1 MSEVRFDGRVAIV
14 TGAGGGLGRS
24 HALLLASR
32 GAKVVVNDLGG
43 GRDGERQ
50 RRAARWPTRSS
61 RRSRPRAAKRS
72 PTAHGVDTADGGEA
86 IVKTA
91 IDAFG
96 KVDIV
101 IANAGILRD
110 RAFHNMT
117 EEDWDKIFAVHV
129 KGSFNVIQPA
139 FRIMRQ
145 NNYGRIIVTT
155 SNAGLYGNFGQ
166 ANYSAA
172 KTAVLGFASTLELE
186 GAKYNIKANVIAPV
200 AASRLTEDVMPP
212 AVLERLKPELV
223 SPVVA
228 YLCSEECE
236 VSGNIFTAGG
246 GYVGRAA
253 IVERQGRRPRRASRS
268 RPSATT
274 SRRSRDMSGA
284 EEFTNAFDEVSK
296 RLMQATGGMA
306 RGEAPMTQTQRKALG
321 PDAVGIELPATTFE
335 YADRDVMLYALGIGA
350 TELHVRLRAQPQGD
364 PDLRRDPRLPGA
376 DGPRAR
382 ASRSTR

>member
-1 MSEVRFDGRVAIV
+1 VSDVRFDGRVAIV

-43 GRDGERQ
+43 GRDGEGNPSSEMANKVVEEIK
-50 RRAARWPTRSS
+50 AAGGE
-61 RRSRPRAAKRS
+61 AIAD
-72 PTAHGVDTADGGEA
+72 AHGVDTAEGGEA
-86 IVKTA
+86 IVKA
-91 IDAFG
+91 ALDAWG
-96 KVDIV
+96 KIDIV

-110 RAFHNMT
+110 RAFHNIT

-166 ANYSAA
+166 ANYSSA
-172 KTAVLGFASTLELE
+172 KTAVLGLASTLELE

-212 AVLERLKPELV
+212 AVLEKLKPEFV

-228 YLCSEECE
+228 YLVSEECQ

-253 IVERQGRRPRRASRS
+253 IVESKGAILPNLSIEDV
-268 RPSATT
+268 
-274 SRRSRDMSGA
+274 RDNIAKITDMTGA
-284 EEFTNAFDEVSK
+284 DEFTNAFDEVSK
-296 RLMQATGGMA
+296 RLQ
-306 RGEAPMTQTQRKALG
+306 
-321 PDAVGIELPATTFE
+321 PAT
-335 YADRDVMLYALGIGA
+335 AV
-350 TELHVRLRAQPQGD
+350 
-364 PDLRRDPRLPGA
+364 
-376 DGPRAR
+376 
-382 ASRSTR
+382 S

>member
-14 TGAGGGLGRS
+14 TGAGGGLGKS

-43 GRDGERQ
+43 SRDGSGTGAHNMADQVVDEIK
-50 RRAARWPTRSS
+50 AAGGE
-61 RRSRPRAAKRS
+61 AIANYD
-72 PTAHGVDTADGGEA
+72 GVDTAAGGES

-91 IDAFG
+91 MDAFG
-96 KVDIV
+96 TVDIV

-110 RAFHNMT
+110 RAFHNIT

-172 KTAVLGFASTLELE
+172 KTALLGFASTLELE

-212 AVLERLKPELV
+212 QVLERLKPELV

-228 YLCSEECE
+228 YLCSEECD

-253 IVERQGRRPRRASRS
+253 IVESKGAVLSDIS
-268 RPSATT
+268 IEAV
-274 SRRSRDMSGA
+274 RDNFSKITDMTGA

-296 RLMQATGGMA
+296 RLA
-306 RGEAPMTQTQRKALG
+306 
-321 PDAVGIELPATTFE
+321 PAT
-335 YADRDVMLYALGIGA
+335 AAAG
-350 TELHVRLRAQPQGD
+350 
-364 PDLRRDPRLPGA
+364 
-376 DGPRAR
+376 
-382 ASRSTR
+382 

>member
-1 MSEVRFDGRVAIV
+1 
-14 TGAGGGLGRS
+14 
-24 HALLLASR
+24 
-32 GAKVVVNDLGG
+32 
-43 GRDGERQ
+43 
-50 RRAARWPTRSS
+50 
-61 RRSRPRAAKRS
+61 
-72 PTAHGVDTADGGEA
+72 
-86 IVKTA
+86 
-91 IDAFG
+91 
-96 KVDIV
+96 VDIC

-110 RAFHNMT
+110 RAFHNIT

-186 GAKYNIKANVIAPV
+186 GAKYNVKANVIAPV

-212 AVLERLKPELV
+212 QVLERLKPELV

-228 YLCSEECE
+228 YLCSEECQ

-253 IVERQGRRPRRASRS
+253 IVESKGAIFPDISIEAV
-268 RPSATT
+268 
-274 SRRSRDMSGA
+274 RDGFAKITDMTGA

-296 RLMQATGGMA
+296 RLAPATAATG
-306 RGEAPMTQTQRKALG
+306 
-321 PDAVGIELPATTFE
+321 
-335 YADRDVMLYALGIGA
+335 
-350 TELHVRLRAQPQGD
+350 
-364 PDLRRDPRLPGA
+364 
-376 DGPRAR
+376 
-382 ASRSTR
+382 

>member
-1 MSEVRFDGRVAIV
+1 MSDVRFDGRVAIV

-43 GRDGERQ
+43 GRDGEGNPSSEMANKVVEEIK
-50 RRAARWPTRSS
+50 AAGGE
-61 RRSRPRAAKRS
+61 AIAD
-72 PTAHGVDTADGGEA
+72 AHGVDTSEGGEA

-91 IDAFG
+91 MDAFG

-110 RAFHNMT
+110 RAFHNIT

-166 ANYSAA
+166 ANYSSA
-172 KTAVLGFASTLELE
+172 KTALLGLANTLELE
-186 GAKYNIKANVIAPV
+186 GAKYNIKTNVIAPV

-212 AVLERLKPELV
+212 QVLEKLKPEYV
-223 SPVVA
+223 SPMVA
-228 YLCSEECE
+228 YLCSEECQ

-246 GYVGRAA
+246 GYFGRAA
-253 IVERQGRRPRRASRS
+253 IVEGKGIIAPN
-268 RPSATT
+268 PTIEDV
-274 SRRSRDMSGA
+274 RDKFSQICDMTGA
-284 EEFTNAFDEVSK
+284 EEFMNAFDEVSK
-296 RLMQATGGMA
+296 RLQPATAATG
-306 RGEAPMTQTQRKALG
+306 
-321 PDAVGIELPATTFE
+321 
-335 YADRDVMLYALGIGA
+335 
-350 TELHVRLRAQPQGD
+350 
-364 PDLRRDPRLPGA
+364 
-376 DGPRAR
+376 
-382 ASRSTR
+382 

>member
-32 GAKVVVNDLGG
+32 GAKIVVNDLGG
-43 GRDGERQ
+43 SRDGSGSGAHNMADVVVDEIK
-50 RRAARWPTRSS
+50 AAGGE
-61 RRSRPRAAKRS
+61 AVANYD
-72 PTAHGVDTADGGEA
+72 GVDTLQGGEN

-91 IDAFG
+91 MDAFG
-96 KVDIV
+96 TVDIC

-110 RAFHNMT
+110 RAFHNIT

-172 KTAVLGFASTLELE
+172 KTAVIGFASTLELE

-212 AVLERLKPELV
+212 AALAMLKPELV

-228 YLCSEECE
+228 YLCSEECA
-236 VSGNIFTAGG
+236 VSGNILTAGG

-253 IVERQGRRPRRASRS
+253 IVESKGAVLPDMSIEAVRDSFAKI
-268 RPSATT
+268 T
-274 SRRSRDMSGA
+274 DMSGA

-296 RLMQATGGMA
+296 RLAPATAATG
-306 RGEAPMTQTQRKALG
+306 
-321 PDAVGIELPATTFE
+321 
-335 YADRDVMLYALGIGA
+335 
-350 TELHVRLRAQPQGD
+350 
-364 PDLRRDPRLPGA
+364 
-376 DGPRAR
+376 
-382 ASRSTR
+382 

>member
-1 MSEVRFDGRVAIV
+1 
-14 TGAGGGLGRS
+14 
-24 HALLLASR
+24 
-32 GAKVVVNDLGG
+32 VVNDLGG
-43 GRDGERQ
+43 SRDGTGAGGSAMADQVVDEIKTAGGE
-50 RRAARWPTRSS
+50 AA
-61 RRSRPRAAKRS
+61 ADY
-72 PTAHGVDTADGGEA
+72 HGVDTAEGGEA

-91 IDAFG
+91 LDAFG
-96 KVDIV
+96 KIDIV

-110 RAFHNMT
+110 RAFHNLT

-145 NNYGRIIVTT
+145 NNYGRIVVTT

-166 ANYSAA
+166 ANYSSA

-212 AVLERLKPELV
+212 PVLERLKPELV

-228 YLCSEECE
+228 YLCSEECA

-253 IVERQGRRPRRASRS
+253 IVESKGAVLPNL
-268 RPSATT
+268 TIEDV
-274 SRRSRDMSGA
+274 RDNIGKIADMTGA
-284 EEFTNAFDEVSK
+284 EEFTNAFDEVQK
-296 RLMQATGGMA
+296 RLAAATGGSA
-306 RGEAPMTQTQRKALG
+306 
-321 PDAVGIELPATTFE
+321 
-335 YADRDVMLYALGIGA
+335 
-350 TELHVRLRAQPQGD
+350 
-364 PDLRRDPRLPGA
+364 
-376 DGPRAR
+376 
-382 ASRSTR
+382 

>member
-1 MSEVRFDGRVAIV
+1 VAIV
-14 TGAGGGLGRS
+14 TGAGGGLGRA

-43 GRDGERQ
+43 SRDGSGTGAHNMADIVVDEIK
-50 RRAARWPTRSS
+50 AAGGE
-61 RRSRPRAAKRS
+61 AVANYD
-72 PTAHGVDTADGGEA
+72 GVDTLQGGEN

-91 IDAFG
+91 MDAFG
-96 KVDIV
+96 TVDIC

-110 RAFHNMT
+110 RAFHNIT

-172 KTAVLGFASTLELE
+172 KTAVIGFASTLELE

-212 AVLERLKPELV
+212 QVLDKLKPELV

-228 YLCSEECE
+228 YLCSEECQ

-253 IVERQGRRPRRASRS
+253 IVESKGAIFSDIS
-268 RPSATT
+268 IEAV
-274 SRRSRDMSGA
+274 RDSFAKITDMTGA

-296 RLMQATGGMA
+296 RLAPATAATG
-306 RGEAPMTQTQRKALG
+306 
-321 PDAVGIELPATTFE
+321 
-335 YADRDVMLYALGIGA
+335 
-350 TELHVRLRAQPQGD
+350 
-364 PDLRRDPRLPGA
+364 
-376 DGPRAR
+376 
-382 ASRSTR
+382 

>member
-1 MSEVRFDGRVAIV
+1 MSDVRFDGRVAIV

-43 GRDGERQ
+43 GRDGEGNPSSEMANKVVEEIK
-50 RRAARWPTRSS
+50 AAGGE
-61 RRSRPRAAKRS
+61 AIAD
-72 PTAHGVDTADGGEA
+72 AHGVDTSEGGEA

-91 IDAFG
+91 MDAFG

-110 RAFHNMT
+110 RAFHNIT

-166 ANYSAA
+166 ANYSSA
-172 KTAVLGFASTLELE
+172 KTALLGLANTLELE
-186 GAKYNIKANVIAPV
+186 GAKYNIKTNVIAPV

-212 AVLERLKPELV
+212 QVLEKLKPEYV
-223 SPVVA
+223 SPMVA
-228 YLCSEECE
+228 YLCSEECQ

-246 GYVGRAA
+246 GYFGRAA
-253 IVERQGRRPRRASRS
+253 IVEGKGVIAPN
-268 RPSATT
+268 PTIEDV
-274 SRRSRDMSGA
+274 RDKFSQICDMTGA
-284 EEFTNAFDEVSK
+284 EEFMNAFDEVSK
-296 RLMQATGGMA
+296 RLQPATAATG
-306 RGEAPMTQTQRKALG
+306 
-321 PDAVGIELPATTFE
+321 
-335 YADRDVMLYALGIGA
+335 
-350 TELHVRLRAQPQGD
+350 
-364 PDLRRDPRLPGA
+364 
-376 DGPRAR
+376 
-382 ASRSTR
+382 

>member
-1 MSEVRFDGRVAIV
+1 VSEVRFDGRVAIV

-43 GRDGERQ
+43 ARDGSGSGAHNMADQVVDEIK
-50 RRAARWPTRSS
+50 AAGGE
-61 RRSRPRAAKRS
+61 AVANYD
-72 PTAHGVDTADGGEA
+72 GVDTHAGGEN

-91 IDAFG
+91 VDAFG
-96 KVDIV
+96 KIDIV

-110 RAFHNMT
+110 RAFHNIE

-139 FRIMRQ
+139 FRLMRQ
-145 NNYGRIIVTT
+145 QNYGRIIVTT

-166 ANYSAA
+166 ANYSSA
-172 KTAVLGFASTLELE
+172 KTALLGFASTLELE
-186 GAKYNIKANVIAPV
+186 GAKYGIKANVIAPV

-212 AVLERLKPELV
+212 PVLEKLKPEYV

-253 IVERQGRRPRRASRS
+253 IVESKGAVLPNL
-268 RPSATT
+268 TIEDV
-274 SRRSRDMSGA
+274 RDNFAKISDMTGA

-296 RLMQATGGMA
+296 RLTAATAAAG
-306 RGEAPMTQTQRKALG
+306 
-321 PDAVGIELPATTFE
+321 
-335 YADRDVMLYALGIGA
+335 
-350 TELHVRLRAQPQGD
+350 
-364 PDLRRDPRLPGA
+364 
-376 DGPRAR
+376 
-382 ASRSTR
+382 

>member
-43 GRDGERQ
+43 ARDGTGPGASSMADQVVDEIK
-50 RRAARWPTRSS
+50 AAGGE
-61 RRSRPRAAKRS
+61 AVANYD
-72 PTAHGVDTADGGEA
+72 GVDTAAGGES

-91 IDAFG
+91 MDAFG

-110 RAFHNMT
+110 RAFHNLT

-212 AVLERLKPELV
+212 QVLERLKPELV

-228 YLCSEECE
+228 YLCSEECQ

-253 IVERQGRRPRRASRS
+253 IVESKGAVLPDISIEAVRDNFSKI
-268 RPSATT
+268 T
-274 SRRSRDMSGA
+274 DMSGA

-296 RLMQATGGMA
+296 RLAPATAATG
-306 RGEAPMTQTQRKALG
+306 
-321 PDAVGIELPATTFE
+321 
-335 YADRDVMLYALGIGA
+335 
-350 TELHVRLRAQPQGD
+350 
-364 PDLRRDPRLPGA
+364 
-376 DGPRAR
+376 
-382 ASRSTR
+382 

>member
-43 GRDGERQ
+43 SRDGSGSGAHNMADVVVDEIK
-50 RRAARWPTRSS
+50 AAGGE
-61 RRSRPRAAKRS
+61 AVANYD
-72 PTAHGVDTADGGEA
+72 GVDTLQGGEN

-91 IDAFG
+91 MDAFG
-96 KVDIV
+96 KVDIC

-110 RAFHNMT
+110 RAFHNIT

-186 GAKYNIKANVIAPV
+186 GAKYNVKANVIAPV

-212 AVLERLKPELV
+212 QVLERLKPELV

-228 YLCSEECE
+228 YLCSEECQ

-253 IVERQGRRPRRASRS
+253 IVESKGAIFPDISIEAV
-268 RPSATT
+268 
-274 SRRSRDMSGA
+274 RDSFAKITDMTGA

-296 RLMQATGGMA
+296 RLAPATAATG
-306 RGEAPMTQTQRKALG
+306 
-321 PDAVGIELPATTFE
+321 
-335 YADRDVMLYALGIGA
+335 
-350 TELHVRLRAQPQGD
+350 
-364 PDLRRDPRLPGA
+364 
-376 DGPRAR
+376 
-382 ASRSTR
+382 

>member
-43 GRDGERQ
+43 ARDGSGGGAHNMADQVVNEIK
-50 RRAARWPTRSS
+50 AAGGE
-61 RRSRPRAAKRS
+61 AVANYD
-72 PTAHGVDTADGGEA
+72 GVDTHAGGEN

-91 IDAFG
+91 VDAFG
-96 KVDIV
+96 KIDIV

-110 RAFHNMT
+110 RAFHNIE

-139 FRIMRQ
+139 FRLMRQ
-145 NNYGRIIVTT
+145 QNYGRIIVTT

-166 ANYSAA
+166 ANYSSA
-172 KTAVLGFASTLELE
+172 KTALLGLASTLELE
-186 GAKYNIKANVIAPV
+186 GAKYGIKANVIAPV

-212 AVLERLKPELV
+212 PVLEKLKPEFV

-253 IVERQGRRPRRASRS
+253 IVESKGAILPGL
-268 RPSATT
+268 TIEDV
-274 SRRSRDMSGA
+274 RDNFAKISDMTGA
-284 EEFTNAFDEVSK
+284 EEFSNAFDEVSK
-296 RLMQATGGMA
+296 RLTAATA
-306 RGEAPMTQTQRKALG
+306 A
-321 PDAVGIELPATTFE
+321 
-335 YADRDVMLYALGIGA
+335 
-350 TELHVRLRAQPQGD
+350 
-364 PDLRRDPRLPGA
+364 
-376 DGPRAR
+376 
-382 ASRSTR
+382 AS